1 MSSLLFIIFIVIFMV
16 VQGMLY
22 KKGIFE
28 KIYITRSFDS
38 TGVFPG
44 EKVVYELVIENRKF
58 LPLTWVSIDE
68 KLYSGLEF
76 EISTKVQK
84 LNDDVYLHNS
94 MFSLLPYQ
102 KIIRRYNLKAVKRGY
117 YQLKYMTMT
126 STNMLG
132 TEEYSV
138 DREESAIISI
148 YPNIKDLR
156 GTLIPANTT
165 QGDFSVKRWI
175 IEDPMVITGVR
186 AYSGNDSLKSINWKA
201 TAKNQQLLVNKYD
214 YTADKKIM
222 IILNLERQEYS
233 LNKEDIGTI
242 EEAIEVSASIASMMH
257 ETGIP
262 VGFATNSHM
271 MGPIETSVLDP
282 DTGDK
287 HMTAILDSLARVS
300 YFKKYKSRELLK
312 LLVTRFSWGTEII
325 VVTPEISEELIG
337 DLESLNNIKTTVI
350 SLSMNDVDVPSNIN
364 LYYYKQEGEHYEA
377 I

>member
-1 MSSLLFIIFIVIFMV
+1 MSSLLFIIFIVVFVV
-16 VQGMLY
+16 VQGLLY

-28 KIYITRSFDS
+28 KVYIMRSFDS

-44 EKVVYELVIENRKF
+44 EKVVYELTIENRKF

-68 KLYSGLEF
+68 KLSAGLEF
-76 EISTKVQK
+76 VINTKVQK
-84 LNDDVYLHNS
+84 LNEDMYLHNS

-102 KIIRRYNLKAVKRGY
+102 KVVRRYDLKAVKRGY

-132 TEEYSV
+132 TEEYSI
-138 DREESAIISI
+138 DREESANISV

-214 YTADKKIM
+214 YTADKRIM

-233 LNKEDIGTI
+233 LNKEDIQTI
-242 EEAIEVSASIASMMH
+242 EEAIEVCASIASMMH

-271 MGPIETSVLDP
+271 MGPMETNVLDP
-282 DTGDK
+282 DTGEK
-287 HMTAILDSLARVS
+287 HMTAILESLARVS
-300 YFKKYKSRELLK
+300 YFKKFKSRELLK
-312 LLVTRFSWGTEII
+312 LLVASFSWGTEII

-337 DLESLNNIKTTVI
+337 DLQSLSNIKTTVV
-350 SLSMNDVDVPSNIN
+350 SLSISDVNVPSNIN
-364 LYYYKQEGEHYEA
+364 LYYYRQEGGHYEA

>member
-1 MSSLLFIIFIVIFMV
+1 MSSLLFIILIAVFV
-16 VQGMLY
+16 VTQAMLY

-28 KIYITRSFDS
+28 KLYITRSFDN

-44 EKVVYELVIENRKF
+44 DKVVYELAIENKKF
-58 LPLTWVSIDE
+58 LPLTWLSIDE
-68 KLYSGLEF
+68 KLYTGLEF
-76 EISTKVQK
+76 EIHTKIQPI
-84 LNDDVYLHNS
+84 NDDIYLHNS
-94 MFSLLPYQ
+94 MLSLLPYQ
-102 KIIRRYNLKAVKRGY
+102 KAVRRHQLKAVKRGF
-117 YQLKYMTMT
+117 YQLKNMTMT

-132 TEEYSV
+132 TEEYSI
-138 DREESAIISI
+138 EKEASASI
-148 YPNIKDLR
+148 AVYPNLRDLR

-186 AYSGNDSLKSINWKA
+186 AYGGNDSLKSINWKA

-214 YTADKKIM
+214 YTADKRIM

-233 LNKEDIGTI
+233 LKREDIHII
-242 EEAIEVSASIASMMH
+242 EAAIEVCASIASLMQ

-262 VGFATNSHM
+262 VGFATNAHTL
-271 MGPIETSVLDP
+271 GPVETNVLDP

-287 HMTAILDSLARVS
+287 HMTAILESLAKVS

-312 LLVTRFSWGTEII
+312 LLVASFSWGTEVI
-325 VVTPEISEELIG
+325 VVTPEICEELIE
-337 DLESLNNIKTTVI
+337 DLQSLNNIKTTVI
-350 SLSMNDVDVPSNIN
+350 SLSRSNVDVPPNIS
-364 LYYYKQEGEHYEA
+364 LYHYRQEGEHYEA

>member
-1 MSSLLFIIFIVIFMV
+1 MSSILFIIFIVVFVV

-28 KIYITRSFDS
+28 KVYITRSFDN
-38 TGVFPG
+38 TGIFPG
-44 EKVVYELVIENRKF
+44 EKVVYELTIENRKF

-68 KLYSGLEF
+68 KLSSGLEF
-76 EISTKVQK
+76 EINTKIQK
-84 LNDDVYLHNS
+84 LNEDIYLHNS

-102 KIIRRYNLKAVKRGY
+102 KVVRRYSLKAVKRGY

-132 TEEYSV
+132 TEEYSM
-138 DREESAIISI
+138 DREESASISV
-148 YPNIKDLR
+148 YPNIKDLQ
-156 GTLIPANTT
+156 GALIPANTT

-233 LNKEDIGTI
+233 LNKEDIRTI
-242 EEAIEVSASIASMMH
+242 EEAIEVCASITSMMH

-262 VGFATNSHM
+262 VGFATNSHTL
-271 MGPIETSVLDP
+271 GPIETNVLDP

-287 HMTAILDSLARVS
+287 HMTAILESLARVS

-312 LLVTRFSWGTEII
+312 LLVASFSWGTEIV

-337 DLESLNNIKTTVI
+337 DLQSLNNIRTTVI
-350 SLSMNDVDVPSNIN
+350 SLSMSDVNVPSNMN

>member
-1 MSSLLFIIFIVIFMV
+1 MSSILFIIFIAVFV
-16 VQGMLY
+16 AVQGMLY
-22 KKGIFE
+22 KNGIFE
-28 KIYITRSFDS
+28 KVYITRSFDC

-44 EKVVYELVIENRKF
+44 EKVVYELTIENRKF

-68 KLYSGLEF
+68 KIKAGLEF
-76 EISTKVQK
+76 EINTKIQK
-84 LNDDVYLHNS
+84 LNDDIYLHNS

-102 KIIRRYNLKAVKRGY
+102 KVVRRYGLKAVKRGY

-132 TEEYSV
+132 TQEYSME
-138 DREESAIISI
+138 REEAASISV

-156 GTLIPANTT
+156 GALIPANTT

-222 IILNLERQEYS
+222 VILNLERQEYS
-233 LNKEDIGTI
+233 LNKEDIRTI
-242 EEAIEVSASIASMMH
+242 EETIEVCASIASMTH

-262 VGFATNSHM
+262 VGFATNSHTL
-271 MGPIETSVLDP
+271 GPLETNVLDP

-287 HMTAILDSLARVS
+287 HMNTILESLARVS

-312 LLVTRFSWGTEII
+312 LLVASFSWGTEIV

-337 DLESLNNIKTTVI
+337 DLQSLNNIRTTVI
-350 SLSMNDVDVPSNIN
+350 SLSMNDVNVPSNIN
-364 LYYYKQEGEHYEA
+364 LYYYKQEGSHYEA

>member
-1 MSSLLFIIFIVIFMV
+1 MSSILFIIFIAIFVV

-28 KIYITRSFDS
+28 KIYIYRSFDC

-44 EKVVYELVIENRKF
+44 EKVVYELTVENRKF

-68 KLYSGLEF
+68 KLNAGLEF
-76 EISTKVQK
+76 EINTKVEK
-84 LNDDVYLHNS
+84 LNDDIYLHNS

-102 KIIRRYNLKAVKRGY
+102 KVVRRYGLKAVKRGY

-132 TEEYSV
+132 TQEYSME
-138 DREESAIISI
+138 REEAASISV

-156 GTLIPANTT
+156 GALIPANTT

-222 IILNLERQEYS
+222 VILNLERQEYS
-233 LNKEDIGTI
+233 LNKEDICTI
-242 EEAIEVSASIASMMH
+242 EETIEVCASIASMMH

-262 VGFATNSHM
+262 VGFATNSHTL
-271 MGPIETSVLDP
+271 GPIETNVLDP

-287 HMTAILDSLARVS
+287 HMNMILESLARVS

-312 LLVTRFSWGTEII
+312 LLVASFSWGTEIV

-337 DLESLNNIKTTVI
+337 DLQSLNNIRTTVI
-350 SLSMNDVDVPSNIN
+350 SLSMNDVNVPSNIN
-364 LYYYKQEGEHYEA
+364 LYYYKREGSHYEA

>member
-1 MSSLLFIIFIVIFMV
+1 MSALLFITLIVIFII
-16 VQGMLY
+16 VQGILY

-28 KIYITRSFDS
+28 KVYITRSFDS
-38 TGVFPG
+38 AGVFPG
-44 EKVVYELVIENRKF
+44 DKVVYEMAIENRKF

-76 EISTKVQK
+76 EIRTNIQL
-84 LNDDVYLHNS
+84 LNSDIYMHNS
-94 MFSLLPYQ
+94 MLSLLPYQ
-102 KIIRRYNLKAVKRGY
+102 KVVRRYNLKAVKRGF
-117 YQLKYMTMT
+117 YQLKHLTMT

-132 TEEYSV
+132 TEEYSIEKEV
-138 DREESAIISI
+138 PASI
-148 YPNIKDLR
+148 AVYPHIRDLR

-186 AYSGNDSLKSINWKA
+186 AYSGNDSLKRINWKA

-214 YTADKKIM
+214 FTADKRIM
-222 IILNLERQEYS
+222 IILNLERQEYC
-233 LNKEDIGTI
+233 LNEEDIHTI
-242 EEAIEVSASIASMMH
+242 ESTFEVCASMAALLH

-262 VGFATNSHM
+262 FGFATNSHTL
-271 MGPIETSVLDP
+271 GPVETNVLDP

-287 HMTAILDSLARVS
+287 HMISILEALAKVS

-312 LLVTRFSWGTEII
+312 LLITDFSWGTEVV
-325 VVTPEISEELIG
+325 VVTPEISEELIT
-337 DLESLNNIKTTVI
+337 DLQSLNNIKTTVI
-350 SLSMNDVDVPSNIN
+350 SLSTSSVHIPSNIE
-364 LYYYKQEGEHYEA
+364 LYYYKREGEHYEA

>member
-1 MSSLLFIIFIVIFMV
+1 MSSLLFIMFIAVFVV
-16 VQGMLY
+16 VQGVLY

-28 KIYITRSFDS
+28 KIYITRSFDN

-44 EKVVYELVIENRKF
+44 DKVVYELVIENRKF
-58 LPLTWVSIDE
+58 LPLTWVSINE
-68 KLYSGLEF
+68 KLYTGLEF

-102 KIIRRYNLKAVKRGY
+102 KVIRRYNLKAVKRGY

-132 TEEYSV
+132 TEEYCME
-138 DREESAIISI
+138 REESASISI

-186 AYSGNDSLKSINWKA
+186 AYGGNDSLKSINWKA

-262 VGFATNSHM
+262 IGFATNSHM
-271 MGPIETSVLDP
+271 VGPVETSVLDP

-300 YFKKYKSRELLK
+300 YFKKFKSRELLK
-312 LLVTRFSWGTEII
+312 LLVSRFSWGTEII

-337 DLESLNNIKTTVI
+337 DLQSLSNIKTTVI

-364 LYYYKQEGEHYEA
+364 LYYYKQEGEHYEV

>member
-1 MSSLLFIIFIVIFMV
+1 MSSILFIILIAVFVV
-16 VQGMLY
+16 VQEILY

-28 KIYITRSFDS
+28 KVYVARSFDS
-38 TGVFPG
+38 SGVFPG
-44 EKVVYELVIENRKF
+44 EKVAYELTIENRKF

-68 KLYSGLEF
+68 KLYAGLEF
-76 EISTKVQK
+76 EINTKIQK
-84 LNDDVYLHNS
+84 LNEDIYLHNS

-102 KIIRRYNLKAVKRGY
+102 KVVRRYDLKAVKRGY
-117 YQLKYMTMT
+117 YQLKHMTMT

-132 TEEYSV
+132 TKEYSV
-138 DREESAIISI
+138 DREESACISV

-156 GTLIPANTT
+156 GALIPSNTT

-233 LNKEDIGTI
+233 LNKADINTI
-242 EEAIEVSASIASMMH
+242 EEAIEVCASITSLVH

-262 VGFATNSHM
+262 VGFATNSHTL
-271 MGPIETSVLDP
+271 GPLETNVLHP

-287 HMTAILDSLARVS
+287 HMTAILESLARVS

-312 LLVTRFSWGTEII
+312 LLVSNFSWGTEII
-325 VVTPEISEELIG
+325 VVTPEVSQELIW
-337 DLESLNNIKTTVI
+337 DLQSLNNTKTTVI
-350 SLSMNDVDVPSNIN
+350 SLSRSEVNVPSNIN
-364 LYYYKQEGEHYEA
+364 LYYYKQEGGHYET

>member
-1 MSSLLFIIFIVIFMV
+1 MSSILFIILIAVFVV
-16 VQGMLY
+16 VQEMLY

-28 KIYITRSFDS
+28 KVYIARSFDS
-38 TGVFPG
+38 SGVFPG
-44 EKVVYELVIENRKF
+44 EKVAYELTIENRKF

-68 KLYSGLEF
+68 KLYAGLEF
-76 EISTKVQK
+76 EINTKIQK
-84 LNDDVYLHNS
+84 LNEDIYLHNS

-102 KIIRRYNLKAVKRGY
+102 KVVRRYDLKAVKRGY
-117 YQLKYMTMT
+117 YQLKHMTMT

-132 TEEYSV
+132 TKEYSV
-138 DREESAIISI
+138 DREESACISV

-156 GTLIPANTT
+156 GALIPSNTT

-233 LNKEDIGTI
+233 LNKADINTI
-242 EEAIEVSASIASMMH
+242 EEAIEVCASITSLVH

-262 VGFATNSHM
+262 VGFATNSHTL
-271 MGPIETSVLDP
+271 GPLETNVLHP

-287 HMTAILDSLARVS
+287 HMTAILESLARVS

-312 LLVTRFSWGTEII
+312 LLVSNFSWGTEII
-325 VVTPEISEELIG
+325 VVTPEVSQELIW
-337 DLESLNNIKTTVI
+337 DLQSLNNTKTTVI
-350 SLSMNDVDVPSNIN
+350 SLSRSEVNVPSNIN
-364 LYYYKQEGEHYEA
+364 LYYYKQEGGHYET